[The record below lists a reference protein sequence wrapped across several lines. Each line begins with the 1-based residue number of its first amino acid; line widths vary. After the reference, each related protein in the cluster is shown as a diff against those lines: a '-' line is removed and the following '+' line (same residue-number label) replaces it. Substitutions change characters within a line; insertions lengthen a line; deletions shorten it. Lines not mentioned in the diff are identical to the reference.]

1 MLSSQDRHSG
11 LAPGKP
17 LPETATTGPMKSLP
31 ASNPFTGNAFAI
43 SEGGQLYQ
51 WFNCVGCHSNGGGG
65 IGPSLMD
72 TQWVYGSSP
81 TKIYETIS
89 KGREHGMP
97 AFGSKLPE
105 YQIWQLV
112 AYVRSLSGQ
121 QPRSATAARQDSLQ
135 VQDTDIRK
143 RVQMP

>member
-1 MLSSQDRHSG
+1 
-11 LAPGKP
+11 
-17 LPETATTGPMKSLP
+17 
-31 ASNPFTGNAFAI
+31 GNAFAI
-43 SEGGQLYQ
+43 AEGGRLYQ

-72 TQWVYGSSP
+72 QQWIYGGSP
-81 TKIYETIS
+81 TKIYETIA
-89 KGREHGMP
+89 KGREKGMP
-97 AFGSKLPE
+97 AFGSKVPE